1 MGVDLTLPL
10 AVQFG
15 FKLRRH
21 RSPACDRPSVRRGDI
36 DIGIQQDQADAE
48 LLLGVDGV
56 GHVCEPAEH
65 AIHLGGNHHIRR
77 LQAIP
82 QLLARGPVLKPDR
95 ESGRILVGECLIDC
109 VSVALGPLE

>member
-15 FKLRRH
+15 FKLRRN
-21 RSPACDRPSVRRGDI
+21 RSPACERAAVRRGDI
-36 DIGIQQDQADAE
+36 DIGIQQDQPDAE
-48 LLLGVDGV
+48 LLPGVDGG
-56 GHVCEPAEH
+56 GHVCQAAKH
-65 AIHLGGNHHIRR
+65 SVHLGGNHHIAR

-95 ESGRILVGECLIDC
+95 ESGHILVGECLIDG
-109 VSVALGPLE
+109 VAVARGPL